1 MALVKFYR
9 GTYDKYVKGTMSDG
23 IYFAQDKQLIIM
35 NGVEYGGVNMSQFEG
50 FIKDVDVEGQT
61 LSFKKDVDGT
71 WEDISIQLLQAAD
84 SSIELG
90 TITTGGVNDGST
102 IKVKTKTLGTNEDG
116 LKLDTT
122 NGLYVDFTQH
132 DTKDNALQD
141 AIDLLNDVDTK
152 EGSVKKTVKDAIEA
166 LDVNDTLTAGS
177 FVTKVTETDG
187 KIAVS
192 KAAITSSDKTITVTA
207 DTTNGALD
215 LKANIDGTT
224 ILADKTT
231 GKLSVASEALTQ
243 YVGKEAINVSAA
255 VDGEKT
261 ISLVINAN
269 DKVLTQDAN
278 GLLTNLSF
286 SYDEGNRLIKLTG
299 KDNTEIG
306 TVDAKAFIK
315 DGMLAGETV
324 FMAEGTTQTV
334 TIKEQTHEFT
344 GLTKGN
350 HYIAFM
356 FSTSD
361 GETTTYS
368 WDILDATKIIDVYSA
383 GNGLE
388 LSDDKHT
395 FSVKKDTVSKDSEEF
410 LSISENGVKVSGVH
424 EAINT
429 AAAASKTEVKEKD
442 GDAHIDVTSTT
453 AADGHTIYTVA
464 SVDTASAKDLTDEI
478 AARKAVDGQNGQTY
492 AANATANYINAA
504 TSLNDADIKLD
515 SALKAEAD
523 RAAAAEDKIEGSV
536 GLAADG
542 SHITTSGNYTSKATT
557 VVGEISALDNQVKT
571 NADAIKAL
579 EDAKVSV
586 VKDEA
591 SEKFLEVTANDANT
605 VYTVKVS
612 GINDAITTAINGLDV
627 TDAAVESQYVSS
639 VTETDGKIKV
649 SRTDLTAKVTK
660 FTAITG
666 DDTTVEVN
674 ATNVQDAVASIAK
687 NVKTNETALTWI
699 DVE

>member
-9 GTYDKYVKGTMSDG
+9 GAYDKYVKDTMTDG

-35 NGVEYGGVNMSQFEG
+35 NGVEYGGVNASQFG
-50 FIKDVDVEGQT
+50 GIVRNVDVEGQT
-61 LSFKKDVDGT
+61 LSFEKFVDNQWT
-71 WEDISIQLLQAAD
+71 TVSIQLLQAAD

-152 EGSVKKTVKDAIEA
+152 EGSVKKTVKDAIDA
-166 LDVNDTLTAGS
+166 LDVSDTLTAGS

-192 KAAITSSDKTITVTA
+192 KATITSSDKTITVTA

-261 ISLVINAN
+261 ISLVINGN

-278 GLLTNLSF
+278 GLLANLSF
-286 SYDEGNRLIKLTG
+286 SYDEDNRLIKLTG
-299 KDNTEIG
+299 KNDTEIG

-334 TIKEQTHEFT
+334 TIKGQTHEFT

-395 FSVKKDTVSKDSEEF
+395 FSVKKDTASKDSEAF
-410 LSISENGVKVSGVH
+410 LSVSENGVKVSGVQD
-424 EAINT
+424 AIDK
-429 AAAASKTEVKEKD
+429 AAAASKTEVKEKEN
-442 GDAHIDVTSTT
+442 DAHIDVTLET
-453 AADGHTIYTVA
+453 ATDGHAIYTVA
-464 SVDTASAKDLTDEI
+464 SVDTASAKDLTAEI
-478 AARKAVDGQNGQTY
+478 AARKAVDGQDGQTY
-492 AANATANYINAA
+492 AANTATNYIKAA
-504 TSLNDADIKLD
+504 TSLNDADVKLD
-515 SALKAEAD
+515 SALKTEAD
-523 RAAAAEDKIEGSV
+523 RATTAEDKIEASV
-536 GLAADG
+536 GLATDG
-542 SHITTSGNYTSKATT
+542 SHVKTSGNYTSTATT
-557 VVGEISALDNQVKT
+557 VVGEIAALDAQVKT
-571 NADAIKAL
+571 NADAIKDL
-579 EDAKVSV
+579 VEAKVSV
-586 VKDEA
+586 VKDTT
-591 SEKFLEVTANDANT
+591 SEKYLDVTANDTNT

-612 GINDAITTAINGLDV
+612 GIDDAITTAINALDV
-627 TDAAVESQYVSS
+627 TDAAVDSQYVSQ

-649 SRTDLTAKVTK
+649 TRTDLTAKVTK
-660 FTAITG
+660 FTTITG

-674 ATNVQDAVASIAK
+674 ATNVQDAVASLAK

>member
-9 GTYDKYVKGTMSDG
+9 GAYDKYVKDTMTDG

-35 NGVEYGGVNMSQFEG
+35 NGVEYGGVNASQFG
-50 FIKDVDVEGQT
+50 GIVRNVDVEGQT
-61 LSFKKDVDGT
+61 LSFEKFVDNQWT
-71 WEDISIQLLQAAD
+71 TVSIQLLQAAD

-166 LDVNDTLTAGS
+166 LDVSDTLTAGS

-192 KAAITSSDKTITVTA
+192 KATITSSDKTITVTA

-261 ISLVINAN
+261 ISLVINGN

-278 GLLTNLSF
+278 GLLANLSF
-286 SYDEGNRLIKLTG
+286 SYDEDNRLIKLTG
-299 KDNTEIG
+299 KNDTEIG

-334 TIKEQTHEFT
+334 TIKGQTHEFT

-395 FSVKKDTVSKDSEEF
+395 FSVKKDTASKDSEAF
-410 LSISENGVKVSGVH
+410 LSVSENGVKVSGVQD
-424 EAINT
+424 AIDK
-429 AAAASKTEVKEKD
+429 AAAASKTEVKEKEN
-442 GDAHIDVTSTT
+442 DAHIDVTLET
-453 AADGHTIYTVA
+453 ATDGHAIYTVA
-464 SVDTASAKDLTDEI
+464 SVDTASAKDLTAEI
-478 AARKAVDGQNGQTY
+478 AARKAVDGQDGQTY
-492 AANATANYINAA
+492 AANTATNYIKAA
-504 TSLNDADIKLD
+504 TSLNDADVKLD
-515 SALKAEAD
+515 SALKTEAD
-523 RAAAAEDKIEGSV
+523 RATTAEDKIEASV
-536 GLAADG
+536 GLATDG
-542 SHITTSGNYTSKATT
+542 SHVKTSGNYTSTATT
-557 VVGEISALDNQVKT
+557 VVGEIAALDAQVKT
-571 NADAIKAL
+571 NADAIKDL
-579 EDAKVSV
+579 VEAKVSV
-586 VKDEA
+586 VKDTT
-591 SEKFLEVTANDANT
+591 SEKYLDVTANAANT

-612 GINDAITTAINGLDV
+612 GIDDAITTAINALDV
-627 TDAAVESQYVSS
+627 TDAAVDSQYVSQ

-649 SRTDLTAKVTK
+649 TRTDLTAKVTK
-660 FTAITG
+660 FTTITG

-674 ATNVQDAVASIAK
+674 ATNVQDAVASLAK